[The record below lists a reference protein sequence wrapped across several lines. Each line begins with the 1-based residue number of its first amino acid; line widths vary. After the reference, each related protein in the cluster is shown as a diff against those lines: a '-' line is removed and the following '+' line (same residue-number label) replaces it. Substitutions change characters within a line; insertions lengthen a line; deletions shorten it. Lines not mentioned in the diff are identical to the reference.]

1 MTAVWS
7 ACLVL
12 GTALAI
18 AAVRALPAGT
28 DLRPVP
34 IVTRTTRGPYR
45 WLQHP
50 MYVGNGLIVVG
61 CAGLAAGV
69 WNAITAGLLA
79 ELLMR
84 EWALRETGP
93 HTKG

>member
-1 MTAVWS
+1 MTALWVS
-7 ACLVL
+7 MIAA
-12 GTALAI
+12 GTALTI
-18 AAVRALPAGT
+18 AAVRALPSGT

-50 MYVGNGLIVVG
+50 MYWGNGLIIVG

-93 HTKG
+93 HRKG